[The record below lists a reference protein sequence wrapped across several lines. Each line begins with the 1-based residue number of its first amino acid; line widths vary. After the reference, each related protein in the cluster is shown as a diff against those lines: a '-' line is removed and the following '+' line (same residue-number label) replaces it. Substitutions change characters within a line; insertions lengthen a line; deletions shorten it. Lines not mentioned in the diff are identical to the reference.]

1 VVSQQ
6 KLDKKSQKIIFHACT
21 MHIEEPYKKVQ
32 KQVQLQNLD
41 MTYIPFDIQIGDKF
55 TKPLHMQGKEDLV

>member
-1 VVSQQ
+1 
-6 KLDKKSQKIIFHACT
+6 